1 MGVADAHAANVGEA
15 VPFIGHCATVPQE
28 QRERHPVPCNASRG
42 LIREWDSRRRDLTTA
57 HINRI
62 GTAVPPNDVHAAFV
76 NFVQHFITERREAAI
91 FKRMVGRSAIDHRYS
106 FFVPVE
112 NPDGFEADTEGFYT
126 PDAFPG
132 TAARM
137 DRFAKTAPGLAMQA
151 IDALNL
157 DGERERIT
165 HLVVASCTG
174 FIAPGIDQLIVKA
187 AGLDPGVERT
197 GVGFMGCYA
206 AVNSLRLAH
215 HFVRSEPSA
224 RVLVV
229 NLELCTLH
237 FQQTANLEQ
246 LLSMLLFGDGCAA
259 TLVTADETGLALRD
273 FRATTIEDSGG
284 SITWNVGDQGF
295 DMHLSGEVPGKIAR
309 ALKHEYERN
318 DDKGLLRGTR
328 PADYPLWAVHA
339 GGRTILDA
347 VETGF
352 DLAPGKLDWSRG
364 VLRDFGNMSSA
375 TLMFVLDRILKGV
388 GTTVEHAADGFG
400 VAFGPGLAAESFRF
414 RTV

>member
-1 MGVADAHAANVGEA
+1 L
-15 VPFIGHCATVPQE
+15 AT
-28 QRERHPVPCNASRG
+28 AY
-42 LIREWDSRRRDLTTA
+42 
-57 HINRI
+57 INRI

-76 NFVQHFITERREAAI
+76 QFVQGFITERRDQAI
-91 FKRMVGRSAIDHRYS
+91 FKRMVNRSAIDHRFS
-106 FFVPVE
+106 FFTPVE

-126 PDAFPG
+126 PNAFPG

-137 DRFAKTAPGLAMQA
+137 ARFEKTAPGLAMQA
-151 IDALNL
+151 IDALGI

-174 FIAPGIDQLIVKA
+174 FIAPGIDQLIVKL

-206 AVNSLRLAH
+206 AVNALRLAH
-215 HFVRSEPSA
+215 HFVRSEPAA
-224 RVLVV
+224 RVLVI

-259 TLVTADETGLALRD
+259 TLVTADETGMALRD
-273 FRATTIEDSGG
+273 FRAATIEDSAGA
-284 SITWNVGDQGF
+284 ITWRVGDQGF

-309 ALKHEYERN
+309 ALKFEHERN

-328 PADYPLWAVHA
+328 PSDYDLWAVHA
-339 GGRTILDA
+339 GGRSILDA

-352 DLAPGKLDWSRG
+352 DLAPDKLDWSRS

-375 TLMFVLDRILKGV
+375 TLMFVLDRILKDV
-388 GTTVEHAADGFG
+388 GTKVAKAADGFA

-414 RTV
+414 RMAG

>member
-1 MGVADAHAANVGEA
+1 M
-15 VPFIGHCATVPQE
+15 TV
-28 QRERHPVPCNASRG
+28 
-42 LIREWDSRRRDLTTA
+42 A

-62 GTAVPPNDVHAAFV
+62 GTATPPNDVHAHFV
-76 NFVQHFITERREAAI
+76 DFVDQGLTEAKHQRLFR
-91 FKRMVGRSAIDHRYS
+91 KMVDRAGIDHRFSY
-106 FFVPVE
+106 FAPKFE
-112 NPDGFEADTEGFYT
+112 DGVLVGTDDDFYT
-126 PDAFPG
+126 RGGSPS
-132 TAARM
+132 TAVRM
-137 DRFAKTAPGLAMQA
+137 QRFETHAPRLAMDA
-151 IDALNL
+151 VDALGL

-174 FIAPGIDQLIVKA
+174 FIAPGLDQLIVQA

-197 GVGFMGCYA
+197 SVGFMGCYA

-215 HFVRSEPSA
+215 HFVRSDPAA

-237 FQQTANLEQ
+237 FQPTTSVQEV
-246 LLSMLLFGDGCAA
+246 LSMLLFGDGAAA

-273 FRATTIEDSGG
+273 FRAASIEGTG
-284 SITWNVGDQGF
+284 EAITWRIGDNGF
-295 DMHLSGEVPGKIAR
+295 DMHLSGEVPGRIAR
-309 ALKHEYERN
+309 ALALETERN
-318 DDKGLLRGTR
+318 DDGGLLRGTR
-328 PADYPLWAVHA
+328 PSDYDLWAVHA

-352 DLAPGKLDWSRG
+352 DLAPKMMQWSRG

-375 TLMFVLDRILKGV
+375 TLMFVLDRINRRPRGETP
-388 GTTVEHAADGFG
+388 GNGFA

-414 RTV
+414 QAV

>member
-1 MGVADAHAANVGEA
+1 M
-15 VPFIGHCATVPQE
+15 TV
-28 QRERHPVPCNASRG
+28 
-42 LIREWDSRRRDLTTA
+42 A

-62 GTAVPPNDVHAAFV
+62 GTAVPPNDVHDAFV
-76 NFVQHFITERREAAI
+76 RFVGQFISERRDAAL
-91 FKRMVGRSAIDHRYS
+91 FKRMVGRSGIDHRFS
-106 FFVPVE
+106 FFTPVT
-112 NPDGFEADTEGFYT
+112 NPDGFEADAEGFYT
-126 PDAFPG
+126 PGAFPT
-132 TAARM
+132 TAVRM
-137 DRFAKTAPGLAMQA
+137 QRFAATAPALALQA
-151 IDALNL
+151 IDALGIE
-157 DGERERIT
+157 GERERIT

-215 HFVRSEPSA
+215 HFVRSDPSA

-259 TLVTADETGLALRD
+259 TLVTADETGIALRD
-273 FRATTIEDSGG
+273 FRAATIEDSGEA
-284 SITWNVGDQGF
+284 ITWAIGDQGF
-295 DMHLSGEVPGKIAR
+295 DMHLSGEVPGRIAR
-309 ALKHEYERN
+309 ALKFEHERN
-318 DDKGLLRGTR
+318 DDQGLLRGQR
-328 PADYPLWAVHA
+328 PADFPLWAVHA

-352 DLAPGKLDWSRG
+352 ELAPEALAWSRG
-364 VLRDFGNMSSA
+364 VLKDFGNMSSA
-375 TLMFVLDRILKGV
+375 TLMFVLERILKGV
-388 GTTVEHAADGFG
+388 GTTVERAADGFG